1 VADLVSRYD
10 DPLESGDDPF
20 QPLADE
26 PATATGA
33 FDTLAGATP
42 EVVDDVEAALADLER
57 YIRGARPSSLSSQ
70 VRLDREHLLELIRVV
85 RARLPVALRSAR
97 WLIKERNDYL
107 ARARR
112 DAEDLVEEVKAEAA
126 RMVHRT
132 EVVKQAEI
140 RARRIVEAAEEQA
153 RRRRL
158 ELEDYCDEHLARFEE
173 ALDRALGNVREGRR
187 KLQGETEIP
196 LDAPAAPEGEPDD
209 DSPFFD
215 QDHG

>member
-1 VADLVSRYD
+1 MSLYD
-10 DPLESGDDPF
+10 DPLNPGEDPF
-20 QPLADE
+20 QSLGDE
-26 PATATGA
+26 PDAAAGA
-33 FDTLAGATP
+33 FDALAGATP
-42 EVVDDVEAALADLER
+42 EVVEDVDRALADLEQYVR
-57 YIRGARPSSLSSQ
+57 AARSSSLSSQ
-70 VRLDREHLLELIRVV
+70 VRLDRDHVLELIRIV

-107 ARARR
+107 TRARR
-112 DAEDLVEEVKAEAA
+112 DAEELVDTVKAEAA

-132 EVVKQAEI
+132 EVVKQAET

-158 ELEDYCDEHLARFEE
+158 ELEDYCDAHLARFEE

-187 KLQGETEIP
+187 KLQGETD
-196 LDAPAAPEGEPDD
+196 LLSSPAAPPEDDADD

-215 QDHG
+215 QDQG